1 VLPEGD
7 PGLDGIAYR
16 VYFYVHKPTAAPTG
30 AAARPDAV
38 WAIRGFQ
45 PERPNS
51 ASRYLAFGPGLSR
64 SVKTS
69 GNTISIQGILP
80 QALGRT
86 TEIHVAA
93 DASAR
98 ESEKPVAE
106 VPARP
111 VTLSGIRNP
120 ALHLSSLKPK
130 DGPFPLAY
138 ESFHYYALPNPL
150 DLTCTVIKSL
160 VSRAWVTSS
169 TFLPTIQTFAL
180 TTRKQA
186 RRVMDRS
193 ERWAAQ
199 SRESAPPSTI
209 SSHTARRA
217 DSSGSSS
224 NPCTSAQIKCKSSR
238 RTGRPSGLITTLR
251 TTGANSRKYP
261 RTARCHRTCTRC
273 HRSGTKWD
281 IGGGAFVSAK
291 VGDETID
298 LGPVHWA

>member
-120 ALHLSSLKPK
+120 ELHLSSLKPK

-150 DLTCTVIKSL
+150 DLTCMVIKSL
-160 VSRAWVTSS
+160 GDKFD
-169 TFLPTIQTFAL
+169 FLAYYSDF
-180 TTRKQA
+180 
-186 RRVMDRS
+186 RVDNQ
-193 ERWAAQ
+193 EAGT
-199 SRESAPPSTI
+199 PS
-209 SSHTARRA
+209 
-217 DSSGSSS
+217 DG
-224 NPCTSAQIKCKSSR
+224 P
-238 RTGRPSGLITTLR
+238 L
-251 TTGANSRKYP
+251 GAV
-261 RTARCHRTCTRC
+261 
-273 HRSGTKWD
+273 
-281 IGGGAFVSAK
+281 GGAVTGIGATQDDLKSYCTAGRFQWQFVQPVYVGSNQMQEQPPAGAPIGTNHDITYYRRQLEEISADGTLPPYMYAMSQIGHEMGHRWEGVC
-291 VGDETID
+291 VGKGGRRDD
-298 LGPVHWA
+298 